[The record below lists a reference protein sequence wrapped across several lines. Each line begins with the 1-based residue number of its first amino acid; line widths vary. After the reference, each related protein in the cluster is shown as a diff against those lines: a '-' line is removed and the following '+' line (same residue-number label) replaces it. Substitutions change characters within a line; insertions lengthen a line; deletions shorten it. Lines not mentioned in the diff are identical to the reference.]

1 MVLLNEG
8 FHTDLEAFTARR
20 SCWEIFPETDAQ
32 AQEKWR
38 VNGDVKTEI

>member
-8 FHTDLEAFTARR
+8 FHTDLEALTVGR
-20 SCWEIFPETDAQ
+20 SCWEIFPETAAQ

-38 VNGDVKTEI
+38 LNGDVKTEI